1 MKRRPIGGEGI
12 RRGRWVGAT
21 NKWKTSEGR
30 GNREGL
36 EVARRG
42 VATGRGSIVS
52 EWLAVCRQ
60 GVGRFR
66 LVSYVM

>member
-1 MKRRPIGGEGI
+1 MSG
-12 RRGRWVGAT
+12 

-60 GVGRFR
+60 GVGRVR